1 MATSDANIC
10 PVCKERAFYQTTV
23 VVVFEDTHLH
33 RLGMEERSTYTC
45 AVCGATFLRKVK
57 PEFYQVKTKTPPAW
71 LVRKLSKK
79 EAKYWHMLRVPAKV
93 FDFSE
98 EQGPTLLQPRG
109 R

>member
-23 VVVFEDTHLH
+23 VAFEDTHLH
-33 RLGMEERSTYTC
+33 RLRMEERSTYTC

-57 PEFYQVKTKTPPAW
+57 PEFYQVKTQTPPAW

-79 EAKYWHMLRVPAKV
+79 EAK
-93 FDFSE
+93 
-98 EQGPTLLQPRG
+98 
-109 R
+109 